1 MALPTWTPTYP
12 NQANQAGDVNAL
24 IIEEFTGI
32 VEHTIKRKQVL
43 APFIPMRTIRG
54 TNTITNYAVG
64 ATGLGKVT
72 SGTEPDKTSGPDIS
86 RNFLVVDTHIYA
98 RNPIGLLDVFQST
111 IDIRREIAVEHGET
125 LSKFTDNTFFIQAV
139 KAARATQSSYSL
151 GTAGKPGGFG
161 VGNVETLATSAD
173 ALDGTK
179 LYKAISN
186 LCVRMEQQDVQP
198 NMDSMVLALIPSAFY
213 ALLDAEQIINGNYV
227 TADGT
232 SVSGMVFKAFGVPV
246 VKSNNIPTTQI
257 TGHLLSNTQN
267 GNAYDGDFRGVVG
280 VLLSPKALMAGETIP
295 LQSDL
300 FYDKL
305 RKSWF
310 VDSER
315 AFGVAPN
322 RNEYAGVI
330 QYTPGT

>member
-1 MALPTWTPTYP
+1 MALPTWTPTRP
-12 NQANQAGDVNAL
+12 NQQNQAGDVNAL

-54 TNTITNYAVG
+54 TNTLTNYAVG
-64 ATGLGKVT
+64 STTLGTVAT
-72 SGTEPDKTSGPDIS
+72 GTEPAETAGPDVS
-86 RNFLVVDTHIYA
+86 RNFLVVDTHVYA
-98 RNPIGLLDVFQST
+98 RNSIGLLETFQST

-125 LSKFTDNTFFIQAV
+125 MSKFTDQAFFIQAV
-139 KAARATQSSYSL
+139 KAARAVQSSYSG
-151 GTAGKPGGFG
+151 GTASKPGGFG
-161 VGNVETLATSAD
+161 VGNVQTLAAAGD
-173 ALDGTK
+173 ELDGTK

-186 LCVRMEQQDVQP
+186 LFVKMEQQDVQP
-198 NMDSMVLALIPSAFY
+198 NMDGMVLALVPSAFY

-232 SVSGMVFKAFGVPV
+232 SISGMVFKAFGVPV
-246 VKSNNIPTTQI
+246 VKSNNIPTTNI
-257 TGHLLSNTQN
+257 VTHPLGASYT
-267 GNAYDGDFRGVVG
+267 GDFTKVVG
-280 VLLSPKALMAGETIP
+280 VVLSPKALMAGETIP

-305 RKSWF
+305 RKTWYI
-310 VDSER
+310 DSER

-330 QYTPGT
+330 QKA